1 MNDSCPVIYEDSE
14 AQKEPK
20 EELQTSTTESE
31 PEEQEETIK
40 IEKEELQTYT
50 SQLDDQEITQTD
62 SSEISDND
70 GRKKRKKKLLVI
82 FKNTTWMEI

>member
-1 MNDSCPVIYEDSE
+1 MF
-14 AQKEPK
+14 QKKNLEFEK
-20 EELQTSTTESE
+20 QNELIKHSA
-31 PEEQEETIK
+31 EQLK